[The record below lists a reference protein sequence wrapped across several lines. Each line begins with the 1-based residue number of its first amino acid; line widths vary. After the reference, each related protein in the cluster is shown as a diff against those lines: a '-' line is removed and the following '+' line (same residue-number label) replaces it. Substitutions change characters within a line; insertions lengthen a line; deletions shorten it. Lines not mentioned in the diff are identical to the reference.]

1 VTPLLI
7 ATWNKGK
14 RRELQQL
21 LSDLPFALMGLADI
35 PGLNPVLETGGTFV
49 ENASL
54 KASGYAK
61 QSGLLTLADD
71 SGLEVQALKGAPGV
85 LSARYAGEGASDRQ
99 RVEKLLADLSNVEA
113 SGRTAR
119 FVSAVATAI
128 SNGSIP
134 NISVGICEGRIAFEP
149 QGTGGFGY
157 DSIFIP
163 AGSEM
168 TFAELPPEIKNQIS
182 HRHSALE
189 KAHKFLR
196 NLTRDSAAG

>member
-1 VTPLLI
+1 MTPLLI

-21 LSDLPFALMGLADI
+21 LSDLPFALMGLDDI
-35 PGLNPVLETGGTFV
+35 PGLEPVLETGGTFV

-54 KASGYAK
+54 KASRYAK

>member
-1 VTPLLI
+1 MTPLLI

-21 LSDLPFALMGLADI
+21 LSDLPFALMGLDDI
-35 PGLNPVLETGGTFV
+35 PGLEPVLETGGTFV

-54 KASGYAK
+54 KVSGYAK

>member
-1 VTPLLI
+1 
-7 ATWNKGK
+7 
-14 RRELQQL
+14 
-21 LSDLPFALMGLADI
+21 MGLDDI
-35 PGLNPVLETGGTFV
+35 PGLEPVLETGGTFV

-71 SGLEVQALKGAPGV
+71 SGLEVDALKGAPGV

>member
-1 VTPLLI
+1 MTPLLI

-21 LSDLPFALMGLADI
+21 LSDLPFALMGLDDI
-35 PGLNPVLETGGTFV
+35 TGLEPVVETGGTFV

-71 SGLEVQALKGAPGV
+71 SGLEVDALKGAPGV

-149 QGTGGFGY
+149 EGTGGFGY
-157 DSIFIP
+157 DPIFIP
-163 AGSEM
+163 AGSEI

>member
-1 VTPLLI
+1 MTPLLI

-14 RRELQQL
+14 RCELQQL
-21 LSDLPFALMGLADI
+21 LSDLPFALMGLDDI
-35 PGLNPVLETGGTFV
+35 PGLEPVLETAETFV

-71 SGLEVQALKGAPGV
+71 SGLEVDALKGAPGV

>member
-1 VTPLLI
+1 MTPLLI

-21 LSDLPFALMGLADI
+21 LSDLPFALMGLDDI
-35 PGLNPVLETGGTFV
+35 TGLEPVVETGGTFV

-71 SGLEVQALKGAPGV
+71 SGLEVEALKGAPGV

>member
-1 VTPLLI
+1 MTPLLI

-21 LSDLPFALMGLADI
+21 LSDLPFAMMGLDDI
-35 PGLNPVLETGGTFV
+35 PGLEPVLETGGTFV

-71 SGLEVQALKGAPGV
+71 SGLEVEALKGAPGV
-85 LSARYAGEGASDRQ
+85 LSARYAGERASDRQ
-99 RVEKLLADLSNVEA
+99 RVEKLLADLSNVDA
-113 SGRTAR
+113 PSRTAR
-119 FVSAVATAI
+119 FVSTVAIAI
-128 SNGSIP
+128 SNGSVL

-149 QGTGGFGY
+149 QGSGGFGY
-157 DSIFIP
+157 DPIFIP

-189 KAHKFLR
+189 KAREFLR
-196 NLTRDSAAG
+196 NLTRDSAVR

>member
-1 VTPLLI
+1 MTPLLI

-21 LSDLPFALMGLADI
+21 LSDLPFALMGLDDI
-35 PGLNPVLETGGTFV
+35 PGLEPVLETGGTFV

-54 KASGYAK
+54 KASRYAK

-119 FVSAVATAI
+119 LWSQNGVS
-128 SNGSIP
+128 P
-134 NISVGICEGRIAFEP
+134 
-149 QGTGGFGY
+149 
-157 DSIFIP
+157 
-163 AGSEM
+163 
-168 TFAELPPEIKNQIS
+168 
-182 HRHSALE
+182 
-189 KAHKFLR
+189 
-196 NLTRDSAAG
+196 

>member
-21 LSDLPFALMGLADI
+21 LSDLPFALMGLDDI
-35 PGLNPVLETGGTFV
+35 PGLEPVLETGGTFV

-71 SGLEVQALKGAPGV
+71 SGLEVDALKGAPGV

-128 SNGSIP
+128 SNGSIS

>member
-1 VTPLLI
+1 MTPLLI

-21 LSDLPFALMGLADI
+21 LSDLPFALMGVDDI
-35 PGLNPVLETGGTFV
+35 AGLEPVLETGGTFV

-71 SGLEVQALKGAPGV
+71 SGLEVEALKGAPGV

-99 RVEKLLADLSNVEA
+99 RVEKLLEDLSNVEA
-113 SGRTAR
+113 PGRTAR
-119 FVSAVATAI
+119 FVSAVATAN
-128 SNGSIP
+128 SNGSIL

-149 QGTGGFGY
+149 EGTGGFGY
-157 DSIFIP
+157 DPIFIP
-163 AGSEM
+163 AGSEI

-189 KAHKFLR
+189 KAHEFLR

>member
-21 LSDLPFALMGLADI
+21 LSDLPFALMGVDDI
-35 PGLNPVLETGGTFV
+35 AGLEPVLETGGTFV

-54 KASGYAK
+54 KASAYAK

-71 SGLEVQALKGAPGV
+71 SGLEVEALKGAPGV

-99 RVEKLLADLSNVEA
+99 RLEKLLADLSNVEA
-113 SGRTAR
+113 PGRTAR
-119 FVSAVATAI
+119 FVSAIATAN
-128 SNGSIP
+128 SNGSIL
-134 NISVGICEGRIAFEP
+134 NMSVGICDGRIAFEP
-149 QGTGGFGY
+149 RGTGGFGY
-157 DSIFIP
+157 DPIFIP
-163 AGSEM
+163 TGSEM
-168 TFAELPPEIKNQIS
+168 TFAESPPEIKNQIS
-182 HRHSALE
+182 HRQNALE

-196 NLTRDSAAG
+196 SLTRDSAAG